1 MSDTNIILTA
11 TGFIFHK
18 SPYYVVPELA
28 DSAVDD
34 LLSRTQFKEQDNL
47 TTELFRSKP
56 IYIAPSLNK
65 ALEDYNRTPN
75 TDTFMTLVT
84 LACEVLSATDVETF
98 LRWQSGNPHITPTSI
113 MFLTDV
119 LSGNF
124 LKTFRSYQVV
134 PSSSRFMTHNGI
146 TETKA
151 RALLTKFTST
161 ERINSSDVAC
171 GGWGSS
177 EIYSKPCHD
186 WVNILA
192 DIVGDKKA
200 FEAFFK
206 YLFVYKLN

>member
-1 MSDTNIILTA
+1 MSDINIVLTA
-11 TGFIFHK
+11 TGFIFGK
-18 SPYYVVPELA
+18 SSYHVVPETA
-28 DSAVDD
+28 VSAVDE

-56 IYIAPSLNK
+56 IYVAPSLNK

-75 TDTFMTLVT
+75 TDTFMAMVT
-84 LACEVLSATDVETF
+84 LACEVLSVSDVETF
-98 LRWQSGNPHITPTSI
+98 LSWQAGNPHITTTSI

-124 LKTFRSYQVV
+124 MKTYRNYQVV
-134 PSSSRFMTHNGI
+134 PSSSRFMTHNGV

-151 RALLTKFTST
+151 RALMNKFVTTK
-161 ERINSSDVAC
+161 RIQGSDAIASDW
-171 GGWGSS
+171 GGG
-177 EIYSKPCHD
+177 ELYRKPCFD
-186 WVNILA
+186 WVNILTE
-192 DIVGDKKA
+192 IVDDKKA